1 MKKSTR
7 IILVIAIC
15 LLCAG
20 LVLTAV
26 GYVCGASLRQI
37 IHDDLWSW
45 VVHDD
50 DGIHLFS
57 DRHKDDHH
65 GSGKYDNEFDESN
78 TYSIDADGVNKL
90 SIDWIDGDIQV
101 VAYDGDSI
109 RLEESCKEE
118 IDEDNSLRYKI
129 KNGELYITCC
139 REASYEI
146 GILSNSLNGKN
157 LNKPLVVKIPKTLAD
172 KLKELQ
178 IDAVSS
184 NITADGLTIKE
195 FYASTVSGD
204 VSLSGSYADEVEV
217 DTVSGDMDLAL
228 LQCPKDFAW
237 TPPAAISPCGCLPAA
252 ASCWNLKP
260 CPASRRSKA
269 LTPTACL
276 TTTAFTNTRWEAADM
291 SWTRTPSAATSPLSN
306 QTAATSIGRAPQ
318 TAITIDSGD
327 VPQLVFHQLRG
338 ISFAL
343 LSNAPYSS
351 WSSRSSTM
359 SSISSS
365 NSSMR
370 SSISSPLQSYAT
382 PFALLK

>member
-90 SIDWIDGDIQV
+90 SIDWIDGDIQL
-101 VAYDGDSI
+101 VAYDGDRI

-228 LQCPKDFAW
+228 LQCPKDFSVDSTSGNITLRLPSGSSFLLEFETVSGKPEIKGFDAD
-237 TPPAAISPCGCLPAA
+237 CL
-252 ASCWNLKP
+252 SDDDGFYEYQVGSGRYELD
-260 CPASRRSKA
+260 
-269 LTPTACL
+269 
-276 TTTAFTNTRWEAADM
+276 ADTV
-291 SWTRTPSAATSPLSN
+291 S
-306 QTAATSIGRAPQ
+306 GD
-318 TAITIDSGD
+318 ITIIKSG
-327 VPQLVFHQLRG
+327 G
-338 ISFAL
+338 
-343 LSNAPYSS
+343 N
-351 WSSRSSTM
+351 
-359 SSISSS
+359 
-365 NSSMR
+365 
-370 SSISSPLQSYAT
+370 
-382 PFALLK
+382 